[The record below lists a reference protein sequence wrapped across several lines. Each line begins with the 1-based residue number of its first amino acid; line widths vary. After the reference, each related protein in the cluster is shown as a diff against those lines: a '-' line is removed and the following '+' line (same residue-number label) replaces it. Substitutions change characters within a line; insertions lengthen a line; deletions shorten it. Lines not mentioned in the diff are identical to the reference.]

1 MRAVVA
7 VLLFVTAAHAALWG
21 VLQEKQQAPDF
32 KGILPSVSYAPFEGT
47 AQPDANNI
55 PSAERIRADMKTL
68 APLTRAI
75 RLYSST
81 GGLDM
86 VPPIANEAGIKVTV
100 GAWIDKTV
108 NRNEREVQSAI
119 ELAKHNGNVNGIVV
133 GNETI
138 YRGDQIPLENL
149 GSLPEI
155 GIEPE
160 ESARILREETQ
171 RLRDAEAQ
179 PEGERAKAV
188 KWAEAENN
196 VHRLMKLI
204 QRVKGSVNVPVTTG
218 EIWNIWLEHPE
229 LASSVDF
236 IAAHILPYWEGFS
249 DQQAVDQALIIYQ
262 KLRDAFPGKRIVI
275 AEFGWPSAG
284 YNLQNAMPGPFEQ
297 AVTLRNFVNRAE
309 AIGMEFNIV
318 EAIDQQWKYS
328 EGGVGPY
335 WGILNA
341 AREPKFAWTGPVV
354 NPDYWK
360 QAAIALLVGILLSLP
375 ILRLANATILQAM
388 LLSAASNSVGAW
400 AATVFA
406 YWTGHYFVFGSAFAL
421 TLGLILLVPLVLI
434 AMARI
439 DEIAAIAFGRGPH
452 RLLKQ
457 DPLNQDHSGALA
469 AAAALPAADGAS
481 FPKVSIHIPAYR
493 EPPEMLK
500 LTLDAVARLDY
511 PNFECVVIIN
521 NTPDPE
527 FWQPIQDHCRAL
539 GERFIFIHAEKV
551 EGFKAGALRIAMART
566 SADAEIIGII
576 DADYVVTP
584 DWLKDLVPAFADPRV
599 GLVQAPQDHRDGD
612 RSLMHYIMNGEYAG
626 FFDIG
631 MVQRNEAN
639 AIIVHGTMCLIRR
652 AAMDMAGGWAGD
664 TICEDTDLGLAI
676 IEQGWLTH
684 YTNKRY
690 GFGLLP
696 DTYEAFKKQRH
707 RWAYGG
713 FQIVRKHWRRFLPG
727 ASRLTPDQKR
737 EFTMGWL
744 NWLGAES
751 LGVLVALL
759 NLVWVPIVA
768 FADIAIPDK
777 ILTLPIIAA
786 FVVSLLHFVTLYRL
800 RVPVKT
806 AQMLGAMIAAMSV
819 QWTVCRAVANGL
831 ITEHLPFARTSKGGL
846 SSMSIE
852 FQAFWEAVIGVLLL
866 LGAGVL
872 IASNSFKHVHEIYVF
887 AAVLVLE
894 SLPFLSA
901 VAIAILENSR
911 INEFSFWRNATVRTA
926 ELIGLRPVALPT
938 AITASQPV
946 ASEIHQEAS

>member
-7 VLLFVTAAHAALWG
+7 VLLLVAAAHAALWG
-21 VLQEKQQAPDF
+21 VLREKQEAPDV
-32 KGILPSVSYAPFEGT
+32 KGILPSVSYAPFDGT
-47 AQPDANNI
+47 AHPEIDNI
-55 PSAERIRADMKTL
+55 PNVDRIRDDLKKL
-68 APLTRAI
+68 AAMSRAI

-81 GGLDM
+81 GGHEL
-86 VPPIANEAGIKVTV
+86 VPPIAAESGLKVTV
-100 GAWIDKTV
+100 GAWIDK
-108 NRNEREVQSAI
+108 NIDRNEREMVAAVD
-119 ELAKHNGNVNGIVV
+119 LAKRNGNVNGIVV
-133 GNETI
+133 GNETL
-138 YRGDQIPLENL
+138 YRGEQKVEDLI
-149 GSLPEI
+149 
-155 GIEPE
+155 
-160 ESARILREETQ
+160 
-171 RLRDAEAQ
+171 
-179 PEGERAKAV
+179 
-188 KWAEAENN
+188 
-196 VHRLMKLI
+196 KLI
-204 QRVKGSVNVPVTTG
+204 QRVKSQVSVPVTTG
-218 EIWNIWLEHPE
+218 EIWNIWIEHPE

-249 DQQAVDQALIIYQ
+249 DKQAVDQALIIYQ

-284 YNLQNAMPGPFEQ
+284 YNLKSAMPGPFEQ
-297 AVTLRNFVNRAE
+297 AVTLRTFVSRAE
-309 AIGMEFNIV
+309 AIGMEYNIV
-318 EAIDQQWKYS
+318 EAIDQPWKFF

-335 WGILNA
+335 WGVLNA
-341 AREPKFAWTGPVV
+341 AREPKFAWSGPVV
-354 NPDYWK
+354 DAAYWK
-360 QAAIALLVGILLSLP
+360 LAGIALLVGVLLSLP
-375 ILRLANATILQAM
+375 ILRLVNPTAMQAFV
-388 LLSAASNSVGAW
+388 LSAAANGVGAW
-400 AATVFA
+400 VATVFA

-439 DEIAAIAFGRGPH
+439 EEIAAIAFGRHPL
-452 RLLKQ
+452 RLLAKAQ
-457 DPLNQDHSGALA
+457 TSSPV
-469 AAAALPAADGAS
+469 AADGAL
-481 FPKVSIHIPAYR
+481 PKVSIHIPAYR

-500 LTLDAVARLDY
+500 QTLDAVARLDY

-527 FWQPIQDHCRAL
+527 FWQPIQDYCRAL
-539 GERFIFIHAEKV
+539 GERFIFINAEKV

-566 SADAEIIGII
+566 AVDADIIGII
-576 DADYVVTP
+576 DADYVVEP
-584 DWLKDLVPAFADPRV
+584 NWLKDLVPAFADPRV

-664 TICEDTDLGLAI
+664 TICEDSDLGLAI
-676 IEQGWLTH
+676 MEHGWLTH
-684 YTNKRY
+684 YTNRRY
-690 GFGLLP
+690 GYGLLP

-713 FQIVRKHWRRFLPG
+713 FQIIKKHWRRFLPG
-727 ASRLTPDQKR
+727 ASRLSQDQKR
-737 EFTMGWL
+737 EFGLGWL

-751 LGVLVALL
+751 LGVLVAIL
-759 NLVWVPIVA
+759 NLIWVPIVA

-786 FVVSLLHFVTLYRL
+786 FLVSLIHFITLYRL
-800 RVPVKT
+800 RVHVKT
-806 AQMLGAMIAAMSV
+806 WQMLGAMVAAMSV
-819 QWTVCRAVANGL
+819 QWTVSRAVANGL

-846 SSMSIE
+846 STMSIE

-866 LGAGVL
+866 AGAAVL
-872 IASNSFKHVHEIYVF
+872 IVSNSYKEVHEIYVF

-901 VAIAILENSR
+901 VAIATLENSR
-911 INEFSFWRNATVRTA
+911 TNDFAFWRTTTIRTA
-926 ELIGLRPVALPT
+926 ELIGLRPVTMPT
-938 AITASQPV
+938 VINVPQPV
-946 ASEIHQEAS
+946 GSDIHREAS

>member
-7 VLLFVTAAHAALWG
+7 VLLFVAAAHAALWG
-21 VLQEKQQAPDF
+21 LFQEKQSAPDF
-32 KGILPSVSYAPFEGT
+32 RGILPSVSYAPFEPGHT
-47 AQPDANNI
+47 VGDVTTD
-55 PSAERIRADMKTL
+55 SDKIRADLKKLST
-68 APLTRAI
+68 LTRAV

-81 GGLDM
+81 EGNEL
-86 VPPIANEAGIKVTV
+86 VPPIAAEFGLKVTI
-100 GAWIDKTV
+100 GAWINKDG
-108 NRNEREVQSAI
+108 NRNDCEIESAVN
-119 ELAKHNGNVNGIVV
+119 LARHNSNVIGLVV

-138 YRGDQIPLENL
+138 YRGEQIPLENL
-149 GSLPEI
+149 RP
-155 GIEPE
+155 
-160 ESARILREETQ
+160 SAKRELDPGEADGILREESD
-171 RLRDAEAQ
+171 RVLD
-179 PEGERAKAV
+179 AKAQLED
-188 KWAEAENN
+188 KRAAALDWANAENN
-196 VHRLMKLI
+196 VHRLIRLV
-204 QRVKGSVNVPVTTG
+204 QRIKKSVNVPVTTG
-218 EIWNIWLEHPE
+218 EIWNIWRDHPQ

-236 IAAHILPYWEGFS
+236 IAAHVLPYWENFT
-249 DQQAVDQALIIYQ
+249 DKQAVDQAVAMYQ
-262 KLRDAFPGKRIVI
+262 LLRDQFPGKRIMI

-284 YNLQNAMPGPFEQ
+284 YNLRNANPGPFEQ
-297 AVTLRNFVNRAE
+297 AVTLRNFVSRAE
-309 AIGMEFNIV
+309 AVGMEYNIV
-318 EAIDQQWKYS
+318 EAIDRPWKFF

-341 AREPKFAWTGPVV
+341 DGEPKFSWTGPVV
-354 NPDYWK
+354 NLNYWNL
-360 QAAIALLVGILLSLP
+360 ATIAVLVGILLSLP
-375 ILRLANATILQAM
+375 ILRLDRPKVMQA
-388 LLSAASNSVGAW
+388 LVLSATANGVGAW
-400 AATVFA
+400 VATVFS

-439 DEIAAIAFGRGPH
+439 GEIAAIAFGRNPR
-452 RLLKQ
+452 RLIAKE
-457 DPLNQDHSGALA
+457 ATLA
-469 AAAALPAADGAS
+469 PATIGENVT
-481 FPKVSIHIPAYR
+481 FPKVSIHIPAYF

-500 LTLDAVARLDY
+500 QTLDAAALLEY

-527 FWQPIQDHCRAL
+527 FWQPIQDHCRLL
-539 GERFIFIHAEKV
+539 GERFKFINAEEVK
-551 EGFKAGALRIAMART
+551 GFKAGALRIAMDRT
-566 SADAEIIGII
+566 AADAEIIGII

-584 DWLKDLVPAFADPRV
+584 DWLKDLVPVFADPRV

-652 AAMDMAGGWAGD
+652 SAMDMAGGWAGD

-676 IEQGWLTH
+676 IEHGWLTH
-684 YTNKRY
+684 YTNTRY
-690 GFGLLP
+690 GHGLLP

-713 FQIVRKHWRRFLPG
+713 FQIVKKHWRRFLPG
-727 ASRLTPDQKR
+727 ASRLSPDQRR
-737 EFTMGWL
+737 EFALGWL

-751 LGVLVALL
+751 LGVLVAIL
-759 NLVWVPIVA
+759 NLIWVPIVA

-786 FVVSLLHFVTLYRL
+786 FVVSLMHFLVAYRL
-800 RVPVKT
+800 RVPVK
-806 AQMLGAMIAAMSV
+806 AGQMLGAMIAAMSV
-819 QWTVCRAVANGL
+819 QWTVSRAVANGL

-846 SSMSIE
+846 SRMSIE

-866 LGAGVL
+866 LGATVL
-872 IASNSFKHVHEIYVF
+872 VVVNSSKQIHEIYIF

-901 VAIAILENSR
+901 VAIAILETSRVNS
-911 INEFSFWRNATVRTA
+911 FSFWRSSAVRTA
-926 ELIGLRPVALPT
+926 ELIGLRPVAMPT
-938 AITASQPV
+938 VASAPQPV
-946 ASEIHQEAS
+946 ASEIHREAN